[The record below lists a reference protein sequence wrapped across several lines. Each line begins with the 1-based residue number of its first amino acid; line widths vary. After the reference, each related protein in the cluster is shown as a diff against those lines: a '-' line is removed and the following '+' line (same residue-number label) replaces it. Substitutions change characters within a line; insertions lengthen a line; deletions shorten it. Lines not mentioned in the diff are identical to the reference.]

1 MNLIASI
8 YGQDI
13 GVLSEKKGGV
23 FFEYFSDF
31 DGNKLKISP
40 FALPFNNSVYTPNSY
55 MTLKMPGVF
64 YDSLPDRF
72 GNQLMTE
79 YFRLKGLGDY
89 VRLSDLQKLAY
100 IGSEGIGAIEYRPVE
115 QESDALLAIELKS
128 YVADIRK
135 ALSGTA
141 DEVISELTLRHPS
154 PGGARPK
161 ASVLWDSVNDK
172 MYIGKGSATH
182 KALEYWIIKFDEAD
196 RETTIIEKIYFEIAK
211 IAGLN
216 VPQTVLIE
224 SGMERHFAIK
234 RFDRV
239 NGEKVH
245 QHTLAGMTNSD
256 YMELG
261 ATPYS
266 SYLRL
271 AKQLTNDSRAQKEAF
286 RRMVFNVIGK
296 NCDDHLKNF
305 SFSMSSEGEW
315 SLSPAYDL
323 VYSNGD
329 AAYGEHAMTINGKVR
344 NITLE
349 DLAEEGGK
357 VGLKLPNMKEIISE
371 VSEAFNGF
379 RALARTY
386 ELSSKMAEEIQSNIE
401 RFKGESF
408 PSVLKTKARSR
419 RRGREYEHHVLKGTK
434 QQ

>member
-23 FFEYFSDF
+23 FFEYFSTF
-31 DGNKLKISP
+31 DGDKLQISP
-40 FALPFNNSVYTPNSY
+40 HVLPFNNSVYTPNSY

-72 GNQLMTE
+72 GNQMMSE

-89 VRLSDLQKLAY
+89 IRLSDLQKLAY
-100 IGSEGIGAIEYRPVE
+100 IGAEGIGAIEYRPAE

-128 YVADIRK
+128 YVANVRK

-141 DEVISELTLRHPS
+141 DEVTSELALRHPS

-161 ASVLWDSVNDK
+161 ASVLWDSVSDK
-172 MYIGKGSATH
+172 MYVGKGYTEH
-182 KALEYWIIKFDEAD
+182 NDLEHWIIKFDEAD
-196 RETTIIEKIYFEIAK
+196 RETTVIEKIYFEIAK
-211 IAGLN
+211 SAGLN
-216 VPQTVLIE
+216 VPETVLIE
-224 SGMERHFAIK
+224 SNDERHFAIK

-239 NGEKVH
+239 GSEKIH

-256 YMELG
+256 FMELG
-261 ATPYS
+261 TTPYA

-271 AKQLTNDSRAQKEAF
+271 AKQLTNDSREQKEAF

-305 SFSMSSEGEW
+305 SFSMNCEGEW

-344 NITLE
+344 DITLE

-357 VGLKLPNMKEIISE
+357 VGLKLLQMQEIIKE
-371 VSEAFNGF
+371 VAEAFNGF
-379 RALARTY
+379 GELALEY
-386 ELSSKMAEEIQSNIE
+386 GLSTKMKDEINSNIE
-401 RFKGESF
+401 RFEGEVF
-408 PSVLKTKARSR
+408 PSALKIKARVR
-419 RRGREYEHHVLKGTK
+419 RRGREYEDSVLKGIK
-434 QQ
+434 